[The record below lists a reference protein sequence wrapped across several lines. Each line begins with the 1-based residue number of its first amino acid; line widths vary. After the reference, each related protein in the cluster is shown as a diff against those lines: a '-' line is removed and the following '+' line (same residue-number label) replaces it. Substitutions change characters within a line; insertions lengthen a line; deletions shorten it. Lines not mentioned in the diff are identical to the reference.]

1 NKLLVDARA
10 ELDQEKRRGKY
21 YEMQQIVRDD
31 GGVVIPMY
39 ASYVFA
45 MSKKVAHGQ
54 MAANWDMDG
63 NKAAER
69 WWFA

>member
-1 NKLLVDARA
+1 
-10 ELDQEKRRGKY
+10 
-21 YEMQQIVRDD
+21 MQQIVRDD

-45 MSKKVAHGQ
+45 MSTKVAEGQ
-54 MAANWDMDG
+54 RAANWDMDG